1 MKKEKGKMQLLGIL
15 DLKKCMTENPG
26 DPYLFYEDS
35 KRNFWIITTAGILVK
50 PVGKKD
56 IQDTH
61 IVLKDITGIGE
72 GKDTTLWISTKK
84 QGVYTAVIPPQLKFE
99 KLLKESDF
107 RDEWFDE

>member
-1 MKKEKGKMQLLGIL
+1 
-15 DLKKCMTENPG
+15 MTENPR

-72 GKDTTLWISTKK
+72 GKDNTLWISTKK

-99 KLLKESDF
+99 KSSLKNLTSETNGLMSNNITAICVDVKG
-107 RDEWFDE
+107 